1 MTLKNRLAEAEKKVA
16 RANQEPF
23 VVRYLNPGEIFE
35 QKYGHAQ
42 QPHEFVIQ
50 FVAPK
55 VWPDDP
61 DFDATKPLPDE

>member
-23 VVRYLNPGEIFE
+23 VVRYLNEGESFE
-35 QKYGHAQ
+35 ERYGHPQ
-42 QPHEFVIQ
+42 GPNEFLVL

-55 VWPDDP
+55 IWPNG
-61 DFDATKPLPDE
+61 FDSSQPLPDE